1 MCVPTWVYVQM
12 LTEARRFPQRWNYR
26 CLWVI
31 WCGCWEP
38 NLDLLWGQQTPL
50 TTEPWKFHEYNFIAV
65 APVYNHT
72 GRTQNDTWYK
82 VKTQAKLRNMM
93 ISPILHTYI
102 LKIFV
107 WVVLSESVHVQYFSL
122 VYVEPEE
129 NVGSLDLEVG
139 ARPLCGYSR
148 KAVSIINFWVILPIP
163 TNDHNEHSL
172 RIRDY

>member
-1 MCVPTWVYVQM
+1 
-12 LTEARRFPQRWNYR
+12 
-26 CLWVI
+26 
-31 WCGCWEP
+31 
-38 NLDLLWGQQTPL
+38 
-50 TTEPWKFHEYNFIAV
+50 
-65 APVYNHT
+65 
-72 GRTQNDTWYK
+72 
-82 VKTQAKLRNMM
+82 M

-148 KAVSIINFWVILPIP
+148 KAVSIINF
-163 TNDHNEHSL
+163 
-172 RIRDY
+172 